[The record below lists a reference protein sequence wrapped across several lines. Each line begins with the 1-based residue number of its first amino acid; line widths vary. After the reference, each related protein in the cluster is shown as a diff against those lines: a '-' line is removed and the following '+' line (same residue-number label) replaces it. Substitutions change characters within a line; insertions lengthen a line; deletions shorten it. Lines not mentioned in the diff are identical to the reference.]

1 MDCPDLTHSVKD
13 HSGCCLTARPDLG
26 GACRVRSWVVSWMVS
41 SGGPDWSGGVD
52 IASRGRA

>member
-1 MDCPDLTHSVKD
+1 MDCFDLIYSVKD
-13 HSGCCLTARPDLG
+13 YFGCCFIVRFDLG

-41 SGGPDWSGGVD
+41 SGGLDWSGGVD